1 MIPGISDI
9 DAVSAAPQGVRQA
22 AGHVPGA
29 KLLIASPEASA
40 LEKAQNALRAKEGRT
55 PFAWS
60 AQLAAEA
67 EAGAVKA
74 TEGVCTQSSMLKAQA
89 AGAVN
94 TYWSAPTRR
103 IDGASTSQNL
113 LPGFVASEWR
123 VGKADFDVATGT
135 CRKPGACDAYVRMM
149 SAETRAVGCAVKT
162 CASQAQVYV
171 CRYGK

>member
-1 MIPGISDI
+1 MGRLLKIGAILVAAVLVTAAGASAQDSSLRGNGRAVIPGISDI

-29 KLLIASPEASA
+29 KPLIASPEASA
-40 LEKAQNALRAKEGRT
+40 LEKAQNALRAKEGRM

-94 TYWSAPTRR
+94 T
-103 IDGASTSQNL
+103 
-113 LPGFVASEWR
+113 
-123 VGKADFDVATGT
+123 
-135 CRKPGACDAYVRMM
+135 
-149 SAETRAVGCAVKT
+149 